1 LEGSWRCSSSQQ
13 VRTDRHVYN
22 MSIHIYICRYIEIER
37 ETCTALVIGH
47 IPDLWLFHHAYSH
60 WQRQLHPQVGV
71 WSWWRKWEEPAEARQ
86 RYLLFMILN
95 KTSMNRNYPL
105 QFIGSTYNL
114 SRLFLCQIVVL
125 SSPKNRSAIPTALFS
140 HSLAAI
146 IRVCTPKIDIW
157 SSFWVFPIE
166 MLTILECILYTH
178 HFLAHLYKYHIFVFL
193 AYPTTYSIKSP
204 LLMLESH
211 IQHFSLNSD

>member
-1 LEGSWRCSSSQQ
+1 MGTPKSHPINPWIFTMTAMNWRWKLPVSC
-13 VRTDRHVYN
+13 YFC
-22 MSIHIYICRYIEIER
+22 Y
-37 ETCTALVIGH
+37 
-47 IPDLWLFHHAYSH
+47 
-60 WQRQLHPQVGV
+60 QLHPQVGV

-140 HSLAAI
+140 HSLAAF

-166 MLTILECILYTH
+166 MLTILGCILYTH
-178 HFLAHLYKYHIFVFL
+178 RFLAHLYKYHIFVF
-193 AYPTTYSIKSP
+193 
-204 LLMLESH
+204 
-211 IQHFSLNSD
+211 